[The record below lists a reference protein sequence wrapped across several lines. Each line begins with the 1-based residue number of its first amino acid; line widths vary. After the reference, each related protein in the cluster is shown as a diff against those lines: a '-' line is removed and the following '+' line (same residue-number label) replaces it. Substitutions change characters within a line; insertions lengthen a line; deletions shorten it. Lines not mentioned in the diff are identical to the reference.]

1 MKITDSINGIE
12 ISCETG
18 NYYFSPESFDKGTL
32 QMLRIV
38 GTEPKTSE
46 TVGAYSVSVSEH
58 DKVLDLGCGYG
69 VVGIYVSK
77 LIGGDHVV
85 MSDVSDEAVALS
97 ADNLRNNGIQGTTVL
112 KSEGL
117 KNIPDRDFTLI
128 LSNPPYHT
136 DFSVAKGFIEEG
148 FRRLVVGGRI
158 VMVTKRLEW
167 YKNKIAAVFGGVR
180 VYESEG
186 YYVFV
191 GEKRQA
197 HVERKKDKPAGA
209 GNMSKK
215 LRRKEERK
223 KHGI

>member
-1 MKITDSINGIE
+1 MRITDSINGIE

-18 NYYFSPESFDKGTL
+18 EYYFSPESYDKGTL
-32 QMLRIV
+32 QMLRMV
-38 GTEPKTSE
+38 GTDNAP
-46 TVGAYSVSVSEH
+46 VSEH

-77 LIGGDHVV
+77 VIGGEHVV
-85 MSDVSDEAVALS
+85 MSDVSDDAVKLS
-97 ADNLRNNGIQGTTVL
+97 TANLANNGIQGATVI
-112 KSEGL
+112 KSDGL
-117 KNIPDRDFTLI
+117 RDIPDRDFTLI

-136 DFSVAKGFIEEG
+136 DFSVAKEFIEDG
-148 FRRLVVGGRI
+148 FRKLVVGGRI
-158 VMVTKRLEW
+158 VMVTKRLDW

-197 HVERKKDKPAGA
+197 HVERKKDKAAGTA
-209 GNMSKK
+209 NMSKK

-223 KHGI
+223 KHGM